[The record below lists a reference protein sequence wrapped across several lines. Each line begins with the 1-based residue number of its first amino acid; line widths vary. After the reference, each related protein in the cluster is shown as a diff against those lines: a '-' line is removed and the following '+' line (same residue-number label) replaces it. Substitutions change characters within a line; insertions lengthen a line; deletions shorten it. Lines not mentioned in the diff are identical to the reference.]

1 MTTHNIM
8 TLTSSDIGW
17 GILAILGGMGLSFC
31 MVSYLMRDHGEKDP
45 KYTYIFTPTE
55 EMIKSNKQ
63 RQKCVSYGNNF
74 YDELEALQ
82 DRELSD
88 EELTN
93 LFDSIVEEET
103 PEGKVIMR
111 YNTKVERYEYFSD
124 NKNISNR
131 ILDAVCRKYA
141 ITYDCKEICL
151 NHRKEIER
159 VREKLQKSL
168 DNTDE
173 NTDKKEDNT
182 TDSVFIKPKTKSNA
196 TTTTKTKTKRKV
208 VLEKMNYF
216 TRKGNMLDYKDYI
229 DSKEEPKKPVLSFA
243 DYKKMQDAQKNKT
256 Q

>member
-1 MTTHNIM
+1 MTTHNIV

-17 GILAILGGMGLSFC
+17 GIMAILGGMGLSFYI
-31 MVSYLMRDHGEKDP
+31 VSYFMQDHSDTDA

-74 YDELEALQ
+74 YDELEALE
-82 DRELSD
+82 DRKLGD

-111 YNTKVERYEYFSD
+111 YNAEVERYEYFSD
-124 NKNISNR
+124 NKNVSNR

-168 DNTDE
+168 DGTDE
-173 NTDKKEDNT
+173 NTVKEDDKNT
-182 TDSVFIKPKTKSNA
+182 ESVFIKPKTDSTAKS
-196 TTTTKTKTKRKV
+196 KTKRKV

-243 DYKKMQDAQKNKT
+243 DYKKMQDTQKNKT